1 MIRHRVTRLRTALR
15 ERRLDALFVSSLPNI
30 RYLTGFTGSNALC
43 VFTATRGFFLTDTR
57 YRDQSRAEVSGV
69 IRTVTTKTLAAAV
82 AERGYLDGC
91 RCVGFESHATTYQQ
105 YRALRALFPR
115 YSFRPTADLVEDLA
129 LVKDDRELSCIRRA
143 VAITGQVF
151 LDMLNVIRPGSRE
164 NAVAATI
171 SYLQKMYGAERDA
184 FETIVASGPRGALPH
199 AHASER
205 KMRSGEFVT
214 LDFGCTVG
222 GYASDLTRTVALGR
236 VTRRMREIYNVVR
249 DAQAAAVAAA
259 RPGMCAR
266 DLDAV
271 ARRHITAAGY
281 GKFFSHS
288 LGHGLGLH
296 VHERPRVSMLS
307 TERLRTGSVITIEPG
322 IYIPGECGVRIE
334 DDVVL
339 TPTGCEV
346 LTTAPKELLTL

>member
-1 MIRHRVTRLRTALR
+1 MTRQRVTRLRAVLR
-15 ERRLDALFVSSLPNI
+15 ERRLDALLVSSLPNI

-69 IRTVTTKTLAAAV
+69 VRTVTTKTLAAAV
-82 AERGYLDGC
+82 AERGHLDGC
-91 RCVGFESHATTYQQ
+91 RRVGFESHATTYRQ
-105 YRALRALFPR
+105 YRALRGLFPR
-115 YSFRPTADLVEDLA
+115 HSLQPTADLVEDLA
-129 LVKDDRELSCIRRA
+129 VVKDGHELSCIRRA
-143 VAITGQVF
+143 VAITEQVF
-151 LDMLNVIRPGSRE
+151 LDMLNVIQPGKRE
-164 NAVAATI
+164 NEVAAMI

-184 FETIVASGPRGALPH
+184 FETIVASGVRGALPH
-199 AHASER
+199 ARVSQR

-236 VTRRMREIYNVVR
+236 VSRRMREVYGVVR

-259 RPGMCAR
+259 RPGMWAK

-271 ARRHITAAGY
+271 ARGHIAAAGY

-307 TERLRTGSVITIEPG
+307 TERLRAGSVITIEPG
-322 IYIPGECGVRIE
+322 VYIPGECGVRIE

-339 TPTGCEV
+339 TPAGCEV
-346 LTTAPKELLTL
+346 LTAAPKELLTL

>member
-1 MIRHRVTRLRTALR
+1 VTRLRTILR

-43 VFTATRGFFLTDTR
+43 VFTATRSFFLTDSR

-69 IRTVTTKTLAAAV
+69 TRTVTTKTLAAAA

-91 RCVGFESHATTYQQ
+91 RRIGFESHATTYQQ
-105 YRALRALFPR
+105 YRALRELFPR
-115 YSFRPTADLVEDLA
+115 HSFRPTADLVEDLA
-129 LVKDDRELSCIRRA
+129 LVKDDHELSCIRRA
-143 VAITGQVF
+143 VAITGRVF
-151 LDMLNVIRPGSRE
+151 LDMLNMIHAGTRE

-171 SYLQKMYGAERDA
+171 SYLQKMYGAEGDA
-184 FETIVASGPRGALPH
+184 FATIVASGPRGALPH
-199 AHASER
+199 AHVSER

-214 LDFGCTVG
+214 LDFGCTIG

-236 VTRRMREIYNVVR
+236 VTRRMREIYNIVR

-259 RPGMCAR
+259 RPGMWAK

-334 DDVVL
+334 DDIVL

>member
-1 MIRHRVTRLRTALR
+1 VARLRTALR
-15 ERRLDALFVSSLPNI
+15 ERRLDALIVSSSPNI
-30 RYLTGFTGSNALC
+30 RYLTGLTGSSALC
-43 VFTATRGFFLTDTR
+43 VFTATRGFFFTDTR
-57 YRDQSRAEVSGV
+57 YRDQSSTGVSGV
-69 IRTVTTKTLAAAV
+69 TRTVTTGPLAVAA
-82 AERGYLDGC
+82 AERGCLDGC
-91 RCVGFESHATTYQQ
+91 RRVGFESHATTYQQ
-105 YRALRALFPR
+105 YRVLRALFPR
-115 YSFRPTADLVEDLA
+115 HSFQPTADLVEDLA
-129 LVKDDRELSCIRRA
+129 VVKDGGELSCIRRA
-143 VAITGQVF
+143 VAISGQVF
-151 LDMLNVIRPGSRE
+151 VDMLTVIRPGMRE
-164 NAVAATI
+164 NEVAAMI
-171 SYLQKMYGAERDA
+171 SFLQKMHGGESDA

-199 AHASER
+199 ACVSER

-259 RPGMCAR
+259 RPGMWAK

-281 GKFFSHS
+281 GRFFLHS
-288 LGHGLGLH
+288 LGHGLGLQ

-307 TERLRTGSVITIEPG
+307 TECLREGSVITIEPG

-339 TPTGCEV
+339 THTGCEV
-346 LTTAPKELLTL
+346 LTTAVKELLTL

>member
-1 MIRHRVTRLRTALR
+1 MTRHRVTRLRTTLR
-15 ERRLDALFVSSLPNI
+15 ERRLDALLVSSLPNI

-43 VFTATRGFFLTDTR
+43 VFTATGGFFLTDTR
-57 YRDQSRAEVSGV
+57 YRDQSRAEVIGV
-69 IRTVTTKTLAAAV
+69 TRTVTTKTLAAAA
-82 AERGYLDGC
+82 AERGCLDGC
-91 RCVGFESHATTYQQ
+91 RRVGFESHATTYQQ

-115 YSFRPTADLVEDLA
+115 HSFRPTADLVEDLA
-129 LVKDDRELSCIRRA
+129 LVKDGRELSCIRRA

-151 LDMLNVIRPGSRE
+151 LDILKVIHPGSRE
-164 NAVAATI
+164 SAVAATI

-199 AHASER
+199 ARASEQ

-214 LDFGCTVG
+214 LDFGCRVG

-236 VTRRMREIYNVVR
+236 VTRRMRDIYNIVR
-249 DAQAAAVAAA
+249 DAQAAAIAAA
-259 RPGMCAR
+259 RPGMWAK

-307 TERLRTGSVITIEPG
+307 TERLRSGSVITIEPG

>member
-1 MIRHRVTRLRTALR
+1 MTRHRVMRLRTTLR

-57 YRDQSRAEVSGV
+57 YRDQSRAEVGGIV
-69 IRTVTTKTLAAAV
+69 RAVTTKTLAATA

-91 RCVGFESHATTYQQ
+91 GRVGFESNATTYHQ
-105 YRALRALFPR
+105 YRALRGLFPR
-115 YSFRPTADLVEDLA
+115 HSLQPTADLVEDLA
-129 LVKDDRELSCIRRA
+129 VVKDDQELACIRRA
-143 VAITGQVF
+143 VAITEQVF
-151 LDMLNVIRPGSRE
+151 LDMLNVVRPGMRE
-164 NAVAATI
+164 NEVAAMI
-171 SYLQKMYGAERDA
+171 SYLQKMYGADGDA
-184 FETIVASGPRGALPH
+184 FETIVAGGARGALPH
-199 AHASER
+199 ARASER
-205 KMRSGEFVT
+205 KMHSGEFVT

-236 VTRRMREIYNVVR
+236 VTRRMREVYGVVR
-249 DAQAAAVAAA
+249 DAQAAAIAAA
-259 RPGMCAR
+259 RPDMWAR

-271 ARRHITAAGY
+271 ARRHIAAAGY

-339 TPTGCEV
+339 THTGCEV

>member
-1 MIRHRVTRLRTALR
+1 MTRHRVARLRSALR
-15 ERRLDALFVSSLPNI
+15 ERRLDALLVSSLPNI

-43 VFTATRGFFLTDTR
+43 VFTPAGGFFLTDTR

-69 IRTVTTKTLAAAV
+69 VRTVTTETLAAAV
-82 AERGYLDGC
+82 LERGYLDGC
-91 RCVGFESHATTYQQ
+91 THVGFESNATTYRQ

-115 YSFRPTADLVEDLA
+115 HSLRPTADLVEDLA
-129 LVKDDRELSCIRRA
+129 VVKDDHELSCIRRA
-143 VAITGQVF
+143 VAITEQVF
-151 LDMLNVIRPGSRE
+151 LDMLNVIRPGKRE
-164 NAVAATI
+164 NEIAAMI

-184 FETIVASGPRGALPH
+184 FDAIVAGGAHGALPH
-199 AHASER
+199 ARASER

-222 GYASDLTRTVALGR
+222 GYVSDLTRTVALGR
-236 VTRRMREIYNVVR
+236 VTRRMRELYTVVR

-259 RPGMCAR
+259 RSGMWAK

-281 GKFFSHS
+281 GRFFSHS

-296 VHERPRVSMLS
+296 VHERPRVSALS
-307 TERLRTGSVITIEPG
+307 TDRLRAGSVITIEPG
-322 IYIPGECGVRIE
+322 IYIPGECGIRIE
-334 DDVVL
+334 DDVLL